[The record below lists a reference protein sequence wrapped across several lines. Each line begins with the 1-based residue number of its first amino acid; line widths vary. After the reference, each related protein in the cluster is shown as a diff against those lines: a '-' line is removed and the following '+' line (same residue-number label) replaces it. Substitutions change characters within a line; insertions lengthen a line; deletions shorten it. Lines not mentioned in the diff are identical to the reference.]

1 MSVGFPESQH
11 PKIIVCLAAAVCED
25 PPEVSNAEITGLQRE
40 PYTYKS
46 VIRYSCRA
54 GTLVG
59 EREIWCTKHGTWSA
73 PAPECKGHILT
84 EQIVVFIVFM
94 NNH

>member
-11 PKIIVCLAAAVCED
+11 PKIIVFLAAAVCED
-25 PPEVSNAEITGLQRE
+25 PPEVSNAEITGLQHE